1 MLRKIW
7 NVVKSIGEFISTVIN
22 IIKTII
28 DAIIAFFVF
37 IGKAIAYLFNVLGFV
52 PSVLM
57 SFFVVFVTVLII
69 RKIVNR

>member
-7 NVVKSIGEFISTVIN
+7 KVVKSIGEFISTVIN

-37 IGKAIAYLFNVLGFV
+37 IGRAIAH
-52 PSVLM
+52 
-57 SFFVVFVTVLII
+57 
-69 RKIVNR
+69 

>member
-7 NVVKSIGEFISTVIN
+7 NILKSIGEFISTLVGIV
-22 IIKTII
+22 KAII

-37 IGKAIAYLFNVLGFV
+37 LGKAIAYLFNILGFV
-52 PSVLM
+52 PSVM
-57 SFFVVFVTVLII
+57 FSFFVVFVMVLII

>member
-7 NVVKSIGEFISTVIN
+7 KVVKSIGEFISTVIN

-37 IGKAIAYLFNVLGFV
+37 IGRAIAYLFNVLGFV

-57 SFFVVFVTVLII
+57 TFFVVFVTVLII